1 MVTGSL
7 NLFSIPGALKMA
19 FAFAPGLMD
28 LPGSFRARFR
38 MGMANACAGDGGGTH
53 A

>member
-1 MVTGSL
+1 
-7 NLFSIPGALKMA
+7 MA

-28 LPGSFRARFR
+28 LPGSTRARFR
-38 MGMANACAGDGGGTH
+38 TGMAIARAGYGGGPR